1 MKLAINGGKPVRDTQ
16 IHYGKQYI
24 DSNDINAVVEVLK
37 GPLITT
43 GPKVEEL
50 ETKLC
55 QVTQANYGVALANGT
70 AALHAACYAV
80 GIREGDEVIVTPMT
94 FAASSNSILYL
105 GGRPVFADINPL
117 TYNINPKKVE
127 NVITLKTKAV
137 IAVDYTGQAVE
148 LDKLLR
154 ICRDHNILL
163 IEDASH
169 SIGTKYKGRP
179 VGSIADMTTFSFHPV
194 KTITGGEGG
203 AVMTNNREIA
213 KKLLMFRT
221 HGITRDEEM
230 LEKEPHGK
238 WYYEQ
243 LDLGYNY
250 RLTDFQAAL
259 LISQLNKLAMFSER
273 RKEIAK
279 KYGEAFSK
287 MEVVKVQKNI
297 EESDTTPHLYVLQ
310 LNLEKLT
317 TDRKGV
323 FDALW
328 AENICC
334 NVHYIPVYY
343 HPYYEKMGYKKGICP
358 IAENLYERIISL
370 PLFYA
375 MTDEDVEDVIKAV
388 KKVLAWYEK

>member
-50 ETKLC
+50 EMKLC

-70 AALHAACYAV
+70 AALHAACYAA

-94 FAASSNSILYL
+94 FAASSNSVLYM
-105 GGRPVFADINPL
+105 GGKPVFADINPL
-117 TYNINPKKVE
+117 TYNIDPKKVE

-137 IAVDYTGQAVE
+137 IAVDYTGQSVE
-148 LDKLLR
+148 LDRLLG

-169 SIGTKYKGRP
+169 SIGTKYKGSP

-279 KYGEAFSK
+279 KYDEAFSK
-287 MEVVKVQKNI
+287 IEVVKVQKNI

-310 LNLEKLT
+310 LNLEKLS

-334 NVHYIPVYY
+334 NVHYIPAYY
-343 HPYYEKMGYKKGICP
+343 HPYYEKLGYKKGLCP

-370 PLFYA
+370 PLYYS
-375 MTDEDVEDVIKAV
+375 MTDGDVEDVINGI
-388 KKVLAWYEK
+388 KKVIKHYSK

>member
-70 AALHAACYAV
+70 AALHAACYAA

-94 FAASSNSILYL
+94 FAASSNSVLYM
-105 GGRPVFADINPL
+105 GGKPVFADINPL
-117 TYNINPKKVE
+117 TYNIDPKKVE

-137 IAVDYTGQAVE
+137 IAVDYTGQSVE
-148 LDKLLR
+148 LDKLLG
-154 ICRDHNILL
+154 ICRDHNIRL

-169 SIGTKYKGRP
+169 SIGTKYKGSP

-279 KYGEAFSK
+279 KYDEAFSK
-287 MEVVKVQKNI
+287 IEVVKVQKNI

-310 LNLEKLT
+310 LNLEKLS

-343 HPYYEKMGYKKGICP
+343 HPYYEKLGYKKGLCP

-375 MTDEDVEDVIKAV
+375 MTDGDVEDVINAV
-388 KKVLAWYEK
+388 KKVVEWYRK

>member
-1 MKLAINGGKPVRDTQ
+1 M
-16 IHYGKQYI
+16 
-24 DSNDINAVVEVLK
+24 
-37 GPLITT
+37 
-43 GPKVEEL
+43 
-50 ETKLC
+50 
-55 QVTQANYGVALANGT
+55 
-70 AALHAACYAV
+70 
-80 GIREGDEVIVTPMT
+80 
-94 FAASSNSILYL
+94 
-105 GGRPVFADINPL
+105 
-117 TYNINPKKVE
+117 
-127 NVITLKTKAV
+127 
-137 IAVDYTGQAVE
+137 IAVDYTGQSVE
-148 LDKLLR
+148 LDKLLG
-154 ICRDHNILL
+154 ICRDHNIRL

-169 SIGTKYKGRP
+169 SIGTKYKGSP

-279 KYGEAFSK
+279 KYDEAFSK
-287 MEVVKVQKNI
+287 IEVVKVQKNI

-310 LNLEKLT
+310 LNLEKLS

-343 HPYYEKMGYKKGICP
+343 HPYYEKLGYKKGLCP

-375 MTDEDVEDVIKAV
+375 MTDGDVEDVINAV
-388 KKVLAWYEK
+388 KKVVEWYRK